1 MSLNIEELKRKI
13 IYRSIYRGTKEMD
26 ILLNAFTKT
35 IIDKLNEKELQN
47 LLDLLTIDDGN
58 LYKFKEGKKI
68 NLTIKENRI
77 TKLFKEYVRLYFILV
92 LK

>member
-1 MSLNIEELKRKI
+1 MTLNIEELKRKI

-77 TKLFKEYVRLYFILV
+77 TKLFKEYVY
-92 LK
+92 KK

>member
-1 MSLNIEELKRKI
+1 MTLNIEELKRKI

-26 ILLNAFTKT
+26 MLLNAFTKT

-77 TKLFKEYVRLYFILV
+77 TKLFKEYVY
-92 LK
+92 KK

>member
-1 MSLNIEELKRKI
+1 
-13 IYRSIYRGTKEMD
+13 MD

-77 TKLFKEYVRLYFILV
+77 TKLFKEYVY
-92 LK
+92 KK